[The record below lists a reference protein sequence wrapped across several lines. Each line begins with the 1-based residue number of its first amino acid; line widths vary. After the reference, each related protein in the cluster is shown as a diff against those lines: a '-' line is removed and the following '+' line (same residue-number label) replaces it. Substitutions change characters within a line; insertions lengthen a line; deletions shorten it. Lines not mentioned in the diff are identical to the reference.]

1 VRLTGLVSS
10 LAVRFAAEE
19 KAAIELAQDGGDG
32 GDGDGAGAGT
42 GAERESGAWFEKH
55 GINLAEWGLDDN
67 AGSQLGQ
74 MEQLITALRA

>member
-19 KAAIELAQDGGDG
+19 KAAIELAQ

-42 GAERESGAWFEKH
+42 GAERESGAWFENH